1 MSTSEVLVEELRGG
15 LLECEYAG
23 HICGVDDS
31 GIVKYQV
38 GNAQHMT
45 YMRSAAKPIQAIPS
59 FRYGL
64 ANRYPFNEKELAI
77 MMASHR
83 AEPYHI
89 TAVES
94 MLSKIG
100 LSEEDLAC
108 HATYPL
114 NAAAHDEL
122 IAQGKPQSR
131 LYHNCSGKHLG
142 ILAYCKS
149 RGYDLHGYE
158 DPTHPVQQEIVHTLS
173 MLSGYPVKDIHIGI
187 DGCGFPVFAMPLHHL
202 ALTYLKLACPDLID
216 DEATKAAVTEITA
229 LMNRNFEM
237 VAGTGMIC
245 STLLSDPNIVAKG
258 GAKGVYCFGLR
269 KERLAFALK
278 VMDGSED
285 KWPLIVASILEQI
298 GYERRQTIEALYGLC
313 PRVFNNG
320 SGTVVGENR
329 AVFLLSDIDE

>member
-1 MSTSEVLVEELRGG
+1 MSKSEILVEELRGG

-31 GIVKYQV
+31 SRIKYRV

-45 YMRSAAKPIQAIPS
+45 YLRSAAKPIQAIPS
-59 FRYGL
+59 FRYGI

-77 MMASHR
+77 MTASHR
-83 AEPYHI
+83 AEAYHV

-114 NAAAHDEL
+114 NAAAHNEL
-122 IAQGKPQSR
+122 IVQGKPESR

-149 RGYDLHGYE
+149 KGYSLSGYE
-158 DPTHPVQQEIVHTLS
+158 DPNHPVQQEIVQTLA
-173 MLSGYPVKDIHIGI
+173 MLSEYPEEDIHIGV
-187 DGCGFPVFAMPLHHL
+187 DGCGFPVFAIPLYHL
-202 ALTYLKLACPDLID
+202 ALTYLKLACPELISD
-216 DEATKAAVTEITA
+216 KATRAAVEEITA
-229 LMNRNFEM
+229 LMNRNYEM
-237 VAGTGMIC
+237 VAGTDMIC
-245 STLLSDPNIVAKG
+245 STLLSDDNIVAKG

-285 KWPLIVASILEQI
+285 KWPLIVASILEQV
-298 GYERRQTIEALYGLC
+298 GYDRRQTIDELYRLC
-313 PRVFNNG
+313 PRFFSNG

-329 AVFLLSDIDE
+329 AVFQL